1 MATKVRSWTMSE
13 RRVRRR
19 RVMMWTTDFFGSE
32 SAYWFAHGATGKR
45 RKTYRWDDQQVCVE
59 GTETKFAQS

>member
-1 MATKVRSWTMSE
+1 
-13 RRVRRR
+13 
-19 RVMMWTTDFFGSE
+19 MMWTTDFFGSE